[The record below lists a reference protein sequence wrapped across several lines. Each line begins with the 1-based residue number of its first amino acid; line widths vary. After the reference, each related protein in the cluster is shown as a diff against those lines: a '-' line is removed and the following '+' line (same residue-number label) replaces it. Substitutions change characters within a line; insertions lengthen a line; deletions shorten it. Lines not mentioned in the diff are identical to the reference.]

1 MYSGRSSLAPS
12 TPTRCVRPTQS
23 FKKVDAI
30 MGPSLE
36 IKSLLLKLKKQVPRV
51 CVTRALLNKVVA
63 AIKNPIDWLN
73 PKPTVFITSFQRG
86 SNKYGSWSRYILCNN
101 HIPVRTVATSLH
113 VLSEAAARSSA
124 LLLLSLPSLIGSNT
138 FAEKVTAAEHSHAS
152 RTQKGVLT
160 QPRRFNTREPAASL
174 PTPSGCQLPPAA
186 EQQQGGHQWASAAQ

>member
-1 MYSGRSSLAPS
+1 
-12 TPTRCVRPTQS
+12 
-23 FKKVDAI
+23 

-51 CVTRALLNKVVA
+51 CVMRALLNKVVA
-63 AIKNPIDWLN
+63 AFKNAIDWLN
-73 PKPTVFITSFQRG
+73 TKPTVFITSFQRG
-86 SNKYGSWSRYILCNN
+86 SNEYGSWSRYILCNN

-160 QPRRFNTREPAASL
+160 HNHGASIPGSQRQVFRLLQVVNCRLQPNNNRVVISGRRRHSE
-174 PTPSGCQLPPAA
+174 
-186 EQQQGGHQWASAAQ
+186 